1 MRCLLFKAPS
11 ILVLAFQFFLM
22 RSHLTEP
29 GMGPASSYVGS
40 LANGILAKLGSLDA
54 DPLVNSLS

>member
-1 MRCLLFKAPS
+1 
-11 ILVLAFQFFLM
+11 M

-54 DPLVNSLS
+54 DPLVNSLSWQTILLILYIYF